1 MELVRYPD
9 SRIEVLDERF
19 AKYKLANA
27 ALEMLWTGG
36 RWLEGPV
43 WFGDG
48 RYLLFSDIPNNRI
61 LKWEEETGEVSVFR
75 KPSNNTNGNT
85 RDLAR
90 GDCCR
95 ANTTRGESR
104 GRNTTVRSLC

>member
-27 ALEMLWTGG
+27 APRNALDRRALASKV
-36 RWLEGPV
+36 PAV
-43 WFGDG
+43 VFGDG

-61 LKWEEETGEVSVFR
+61 LKW
-75 KPSNNTNGNT
+75 
-85 RDLAR
+85 
-90 GDCCR
+90 
-95 ANTTRGESR
+95 
-104 GRNTTVRSLC
+104 